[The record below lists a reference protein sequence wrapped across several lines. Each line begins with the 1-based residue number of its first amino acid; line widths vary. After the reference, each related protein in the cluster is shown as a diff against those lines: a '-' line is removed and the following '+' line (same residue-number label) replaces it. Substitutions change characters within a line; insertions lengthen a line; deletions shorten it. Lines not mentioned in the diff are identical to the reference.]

1 MEIFKL
7 ITKDD
12 LINSELFNQEHINK
26 TFNSNDKIYSA
37 IYIASNIIDQLC
49 GGRVRENWN
58 NLKNLIETDANWY
71 IKNHLQVACLR
82 QTIYLLNKGYEYI
95 TQASNINFSN
105 ISINSQVS
113 SNLDFIC
120 PEIWGELRLTGYLD
134 NVGRLNYDINNYNDK
149 CLNYWDL
156 DPVEPDKRNILT
168 KWEADKL
175 YIAKDLNQWISTD
188 NTISISNYFNS
199 ILNKTQIDF
208 KINLINNDDF
218 INAVANKIITNLQTQ
233 INNLETQI
241 THLQNTNLWDIFANG
256 KFKAVDIKMGVLN
269 KPSDIDFTRPLFFK
283 IGRKF
288 NDNPISPSLYT
299 YTPNFSIYGLQTGMN
314 YDFGWVYNNG
324 KAIIDINGILI
335 SSLCYTDI
343 KQKDSLGNVNILT
356 NIDLIFYYWQPTETE
371 YKTQQILQGKEYLE
385 PHIRLQKIKEQEKE
399 KQKELNN
406 GN

>member
-58 NLKNLIETDANWY
+58 NLKDLIETDTNWY

-95 TQASNINFSN
+95 TQASNINFAN

-134 NVGRLNYDINNYNDK
+134 NVGRLNYDINNYDNY
-149 CLNYWDL
+149 LNEWDL

-175 YIAKDLNQWISTD
+175 YIAKELDQWVSTD
-188 NTISISNYFNS
+188 STILISNYFNS

-208 KINLINNDDF
+208 KVDLDNVNKYVLDYVINNIINDSNF
-218 INAVANKIITNLQTQ
+218 INQIITKIKQDKEVLQT
-233 INNLETQI
+233 
-241 THLQNTNLWDIFANG
+241 
-256 KFKAVDIKMGVLN
+256 IKDTL
-269 KPSDIDFTRPLFFK
+269 
-283 IGRKF
+283 
-288 NDNPISPSLYT
+288 
-299 YTPNFSIYGLQTGMN
+299 
-314 YDFGWVYNNG
+314 
-324 KAIIDINGILI
+324 
-335 SSLCYTDI
+335 
-343 KQKDSLGNVNILT
+343 
-356 NIDLIFYYWQPTETE
+356 
-371 YKTQQILQGKEYLE
+371 YLE
-385 PHIRLQKIKEQEKE
+385 IED
-399 KQKELNN
+399 
-406 GN
+406 